1 MAPFYIDF
9 HCTLEEHQSWSQNRE
24 ILLGKPSAHRSTP
37 DVVVLFGRGA
47 GDADPAFGFMG
58 NIHIQGSGALLIPY
72 GVTRPPWTPQPPY
85 HTRWGSTNQHT
96 SGNYKRATLYCKCI
110 VHCDY
115 AEHICMHPK
124 RAFHHMVRNS
134 VFCPPNRFAKN
145 ATTFD
150 QTGHLRFVIIIS
162 NLPGCPELP
171 NSIWSQKK
179 SSWMSQISCPPIPP
193 APIWPF
199 AEIYPPNNMS
209 AN

>member
-9 HCTLEEHQSWSQNRE
+9 HCTLEEHHSWSQNRE

-72 GVTRPPWTPQPPY
+72 GVTRPPPWTPSPQPPY

-96 SGNYKRATLYCKCI
+96 SGNYKRATLHCKCI

-115 AEHICMHPK
+115 AEHICMHPM
-124 RAFHHMVRNS
+124 RGFRHMVPNS
-134 VFCPPNRFAKN
+134 VSGSCLPPNRFAKN
-145 ATTFD
+145 TTTFD
-150 QTGHLRFVIIIS
+150 QTRHLQFVIIIS
-162 NLPGCPELP
+162 NIPWCPELP
-171 NSIWSQKK
+171 SSIWSQKK
-179 SSWMSQISCPPIPP
+179 
-193 APIWPF
+193 
-199 AEIYPPNNMS
+199 
-209 AN
+209 